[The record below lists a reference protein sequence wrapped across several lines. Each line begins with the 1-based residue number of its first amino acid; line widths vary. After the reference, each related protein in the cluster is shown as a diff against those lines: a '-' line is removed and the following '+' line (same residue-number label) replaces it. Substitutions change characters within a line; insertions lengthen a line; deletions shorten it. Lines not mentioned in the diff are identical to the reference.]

1 MRIFI
6 LQPVGLDSVKRF
18 FLHQKVFFFTVLY
31 FNVSSASLP
40 FEEFM
45 ISLISV
51 DGIQSCN
58 RRVIGETKAEFR
70 PCSKLASIN
79 ESTSVSTD
87 CYQLV
92 NGQYMTRVRN
102 ISTVQR
108 LFRNLRVTH
117 CFKLFRL
124 ILSIRDAIFRNK
136 LSLLLNDHVGDT
148 YLRILPSFQVGF
160 FQIRLIYIFVWLT
173 YPLFV
178 VGVKQI
184 GLEERGQMRWKTTVV

>member
-1 MRIFI
+1 LELLDFVRLFAFSVRIFI

-18 FLHQKVFFFTVLY
+18 FFTPESIFFTVLY

-70 PCSKLASIN
+70 SCSKLASN
-79 ESTSVSTD
+79 ESTSFSTD

-102 ISTVQR
+102 ISTVQS
-108 LFRNLRVTH
+108 LFRNLSVTH
-117 CFKLFRL
+117 CFK
-124 ILSIRDAIFRNK
+124 
-136 LSLLLNDHVGDT
+136 
-148 YLRILPSFQVGF
+148 
-160 FQIRLIYIFVWLT
+160 
-173 YPLFV
+173 
-178 VGVKQI
+178 
-184 GLEERGQMRWKTTVV
+184 